1 MNSVKLILK
10 KHLSNQHYFVRK
22 LLAVS
27 VGEKILPS
35 PNEVLLPKVERANTI
50 KNTKHISKN
59 KFCKLFPTQL
69 TYTVLL

>member
-27 VGEKILPS
+27 VGEQNWKNITFS
-35 PNEVLLPKVERANTI
+35 NEVLLPKVKRANTI
-50 KNTKHISKN
+50 KNTKHI
-59 KFCKLFPTQL
+59 
-69 TYTVLL
+69 